1 MGSNGCEIP
10 DHLEQ
15 RKYYPS
21 RLQWRLIDIDIVPAE
36 PFVGNLSFYHFNMI
50 ISGACTAVVLFMIF
64 GLMGRHAMRMSNP
77 QEQLK

>member
-1 MGSNGCEIP
+1 MAAKSPIVLSNVSAITAGYSGVW
-10 DHLEQ
+10 LTVQ
-15 RKYYPS
+15 
-21 RLQWRLIDIDIVPAE
+21 IVPAE

-50 ISGACTAVVLFMIF
+50 ISGACTVVVLFMIF